1 MSIVGGATIV
11 VLLVDDQ
18 AFIAAAIRELLAA
31 ESDIELHHCSRAVDA
46 IAVANEVG
54 PTVILQDLVM
64 PDGDGLSLLRAFRA
78 NARTAQTPVIMLSGT
93 ADEEMR
99 SRALREGASDYLVKL
114 PARDQVIS
122 CIRRHAAP
130 VAVAAGV
137 EQAALD
143 TASDDP
149 LDGAVLAAFR
159 QADRA
164 GATGFLTTLIDQF
177 LDEAAV
183 LVGRLSE
190 AARQLDTD
198 SLQAVAHSLKGSANT
213 MGAGKL
219 AALCAQMEHHSTR
232 RRGGVIRQL
241 MADIEQE
248 LSRVRDAL
256 IAERRRTN

>member
-130 VAVAAGV
+130 EVLFNEQLEMGLKFLVELPVEPAAG
-137 EQAALD
+137 EEG
-143 TASDDP
+143 SH
-149 LDGAVLAAFR
+149 
-159 QADRA
+159 
-164 GATGFLTTLIDQF
+164 
-177 LDEAAV
+177 
-183 LVGRLSE
+183 
-190 AARQLDTD
+190 
-198 SLQAVAHSLKGSANT
+198 SLQP
-213 MGAGKL
+213 GA
-219 AALCAQMEHHSTR
+219 
-232 RRGGVIRQL
+232 
-241 MADIEQE
+241 
-248 LSRVRDAL
+248 
-256 IAERRRTN
+256 